1 MHLARHKCRPS
12 KVCVTPKVREWCMK
26 FPFPGNYYTFSVSKD
41 MPGDRCAIQN
51 HAGRLKMEETACST
65 TPFGPRLELNNAN
78 PPQGVFVLY
87 VGPLSLEHCLRCPFP
102 YGVNNEAGF
111 GLQQLHFH
119 FCRPFANYIGD
130 QPLLYRLNQVNI
142 NITYYISGHLTSC
155 SYYSFQVI
163 GEHKLQSFMSSLTND
178 QILVFLFLSVHH
190 YSISSLWVCGFT
202 WVNFVRYQCLLVHN
216 IDSYLQYFNVS
227 V

>member
-163 GEHKLQSFMSSLTND
+163 GEQTSELHVFINKWSDSCFF
-178 QILVFLFLSVHH
+178 IL
-190 YSISSLWVCGFT
+190 IST
-202 WVNFVRYQCLLVHN
+202 P
-216 IDSYLQYFNVS
+216 LQYFKPLS
-227 V
+227 LWFYLGKLC